1 MKRKI
6 CLLLCLVL
14 TLGLLTGCK
23 LIVKDEAVD
32 AATTAVEVNGDVIT
46 KGEINDETTSYLN
59 YMNMIYQAYGY
70 GAIDVNDPDLI
81 ASTRESMITELIK
94 DRVLTQKAAGYGVEY
109 EAGNDDA
116 LKHAATEGK
125 VEVSE
130 EKLTEA
136 FQTKVEAD
144 QAAYTDQASYVTA
157 VNNGTES
164 YYVPGDIR
172 MVKQILIAFTDEEQD
187 ELKALQAEIKELKAE
202 IEAAETQTV
211 EETPEETPAEETPAE
226 ETAAEATTEETPA
239 AETAEEAPTAET
251 ADETAEDED
260 PKAKL
265 QRLEDEYNEVLA
277 AACANVQEEVDQ
289 IMEELRNGGDWDAI
303 CAEHNDD
310 PGMTAGRKTA
320 ETGYAVFEGYEDF
333 DKAFMDAAM
342 SLTNSGDI
350 SEPSAG
356 VYGYYILRLE
366 RDLTEGAVPFEEVRD
381 ALYETA
387 YEEAESEL
395 YNKLVEQWVSEATV
409 VRHDEVFK

>member
-6 CLLLCLVL
+6 CLLLCLTL
-14 TLGLLTGCK
+14 ALGLLTGCK

-32 AATTAVEVNGDVIT
+32 AATTAVEVNGEAIT
-46 KGEINDETTSYLN
+46 KGEINDETTNYLN

-70 GAIDVNDPDLI
+70 GAIDVNDQELI
-81 ASTRESMITELIK
+81 ASTRESMITELIE
-94 DRVLTQKAAGYGVEY
+94 DRVLKQKAAGYGVEY
-109 EAGNDDA
+109 EVGNDEA

-125 VEVSE
+125 VEVAE

-144 QAAYTDQASYVTA
+144 QAAYTDQASYAAA

-164 YYVPGDIR
+164 YYVPGEIR
-172 MVKQILIAFTDEEQD
+172 MVKQILIAFTDEEQN
-187 ELKALQAEIKELKAE
+187 ELKALKAEIKELKA
-202 IEAAETQTV
+202 TV
-211 EETPEETPAEETPAE
+211 EASEATPAE
-226 ETAAEATTEETPA
+226 ETA
-239 AETAEEAPTAET
+239 EEAPADET
-251 ADETAEDED
+251 ADEAAEEED

-265 QRLEDEYNEVLA
+265 QRLEEEYNQKLA
-277 AACANVQEEVDQ
+277 AACANVQEEVDHV
-289 IMEELRNGGDWDAI
+289 MEELRNGGDWDAI

-333 DKAFMDAAM
+333 DEVFVKAAM
-342 SLTNSGDI
+342 ALESPGDFTD
-350 SEPSAG
+350 PTASAF
-356 VYGYYILRLE
+356 GYYIIRLE
-366 RDLTEGAVPFEEVRD
+366 RDLTEGAIPFEDVRD

-387 YEEAESEL
+387 YEEAEKEL
-395 YNKLVEQWVSEATV
+395 FDQLVEQWVSEANV